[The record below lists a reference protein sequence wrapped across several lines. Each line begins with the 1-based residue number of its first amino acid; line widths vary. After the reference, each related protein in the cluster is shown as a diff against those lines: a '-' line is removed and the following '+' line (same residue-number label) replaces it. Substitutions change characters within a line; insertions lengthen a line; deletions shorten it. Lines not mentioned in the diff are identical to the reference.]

1 MEELIRELGN
11 KVKSKKLTWEQA
23 SSIYSNKTKENI
35 SKEAL
40 RKKYERLKPL
50 NNTKIEESDF
60 ETIYKD
66 GSIEAQKIVEY
77 NKEIFGDKNKLL
89 DYLGYDHNVWEFQY
103 ITTSTW
109 MQHTKEQTTKQL
121 YAVKFKVKSIIK
133 ENITLNEALEVA
145 INEFKEKIPKYT
157 KKELKEKKLELDEN
171 KLLECPPV
179 ELHLGELSHQI
190 DTGENYDIKIAQDRF
205 NKIIDAIIERN
216 KYEKCST
223 LLFSVGGDFFNSDN
237 NFDTTNRGTQ
247 QYNDTRWRKL
257 YLVGLKLMKNALIR
271 LSNEFNRID
280 VQLVSGN
287 HDLTTSFYLYIALA
301 QAFTNSDK
309 ITFKEDYKEVQCYK
323 FNDCMIVTTHGDRN
337 VKRTMQSVVN
347 EFADIYGRTKYREL
361 HMGHLHSTQELK
373 EEIGIIPRR
382 ISSPKGIGNWEYN
395 ERFGN
400 TIEKHEIFIWEKGV
414 GLTGIEMI
422 PFEPVRKLEK

>member
-1 MEELIRELGN
+1 M
-11 KVKSKKLTWEQA
+11 
-23 SSIYSNKTKENI
+23 
-35 SKEAL
+35 
-40 RKKYERLKPL
+40 
-50 NNTKIEESDF
+50 
-60 ETIYKD
+60 
-66 GSIEAQKIVEY
+66 
-77 NKEIFGDKNKLL
+77 L

-121 YAVKFKVKSIIK
+121 YAVKFKVKPIIK
-133 ENITLNEALEVA
+133 ENITLNEALEEA
-145 INEFKEKIPKYT
+145 IKEFREKIPKYT
-157 KKELKEKKLELDEN
+157 KKELKEKKLELDDN